1 MPRSAELLRMLA
13 LIEKILVAVEESCK
27 DRKPQ
32 HRLPGSHPKQL
43 HSLRICGRTQ
53 ILIQSG

>member
-1 MPRSAELLRMLA
+1 MLA
-13 LIEKILVAVEESCK
+13 LIEKILVAVEESRK

-32 HRLPGSHPKQL
+32 RRLPGSHPKQL

-53 ILIQSG
+53 ILIQRRQRQPAP